1 MVWGCVIKI
10 NPKFAVLYTLY
21 ILILKVTQERNLS
34 FPVRCILKQITII
47 KGTTWEKV
55 TMPNKLITLDKAI
68 KEVERLK
75 TYIELIEEY
84 ETDTLE
90 KWVIKQYALTNS
102 IKKIIEIAEVEGMT
116 NSDLPLDR
124 KYISGVINGK
134 VMDELHRVL
143 RQGYRQ
149 KIKPN
154 KRNYNIYK

>member
-1 MVWGCVIKI
+1 
-10 NPKFAVLYTLY
+10 
-21 ILILKVTQERNLS
+21 
-34 FPVRCILKQITII
+34 
-47 KGTTWEKV
+47 
-55 TMPNKLITLDKAI
+55 MPNKLITLDKAI